1 MLLVNLGLSQQ
12 KQGEKNM
19 WLGRVGG
26 LGYFSLTGKERT
38 RRGELGRNG
47 IKAEKINRAS
57 SWRDVNSRL
66 RILDIIMLNTAD
78 PHYSWILYL

>member
-1 MLLVNLGLSQQ
+1 
-12 KQGEKNM
+12 M

-47 IKAEKINRAS
+47 IKAEKIKSQLMERCEFQVKDF
-57 SWRDVNSRL
+57 R
-66 RILDIIMLNTAD
+66 
-78 PHYSWILYL
+78 HYHVKYS